1 MRYKTL
7 KASLKRK
14 GEELLSE
21 KRKRIRRDTKIE
33 TMKMKLKEMAKYM
46 DSEKVDHLLT
56 MANNIAEDEM
66 KKKKRSKIYSGTF
79 NK

>member
-1 MRYKTL
+1 
-7 KASLKRK
+7 
-14 GEELLSE
+14 
-21 KRKRIRRDTKIE
+21 
-33 TMKMKLKEMAKYM
+33 MKMKLKEMAKYM